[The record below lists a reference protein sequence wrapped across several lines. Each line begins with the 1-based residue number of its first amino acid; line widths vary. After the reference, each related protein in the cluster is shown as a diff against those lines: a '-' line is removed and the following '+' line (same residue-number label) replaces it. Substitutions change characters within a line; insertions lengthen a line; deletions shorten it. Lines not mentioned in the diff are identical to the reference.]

1 MTVQGRIG
9 TAGWSIPPQHA
20 EMFPLTGTHLHRYAE
35 RLGSVEINSSFY
47 RPHRPQTYARWAAS
61 VPDEFRFSVKV
72 PREITHVRRLAAS
85 ADLLAPF
92 LVQVASLGHR
102 IGPLLVQLPPSLSFD
117 PVVAGAFLDR
127 LRARFDGLVALEP
140 RHPAWF
146 TRDADAL
153 LSEHRVARVAADPAC
168 VPLAAHPGG
177 WPGLVYI
184 RLHGSPHVYYSG
196 YDDTALEGHAA
207 TLREASSRGAAGW
220 CILDN
225 TARGA
230 AAHDAISL
238 ARKLSAQAGTAS
250 DADA

>member
-1 MTVQGRIG
+1 MQSRIG

-20 EMFPLTGTHLHRYAE
+20 EQFPPTGTHLHRYAE

-61 VPDEFRFSVKV
+61 VPDDFRFSVKV

-85 ADLLAPF
+85 ADILSPF

-102 IGPLLVQLPPSLSFD
+102 IGPLLVQLSPSLSFD
-117 PVVAGAFLDR
+117 PVVAGAFLDT
-127 LRARFDGLVALEP
+127 LRTRFDGLVALEP

-146 TRDADAL
+146 TEGADAL
-153 LSEHRVARVAADPAC
+153 LTEHRIARVAADPAC

-184 RLHGSPHVYYSG
+184 RLHGSPHVYCSG
-196 YDDTALEGHAA
+196 YDDAALDSHAA
-207 TLREASSRGAAGW
+207 TLQKASSRGAAGW

-230 AAHDAISL
+230 AAHDAILL
-238 ARKLSAQAGTAS
+238 ARKRLSRTATS
-250 DADA
+250 FDTDA